1 MAEIFCIHC
10 GGKNLPE
17 ARFCQAC
24 GKPIIRA
31 GEAEAPVVEQSSAP
45 LECPYCE
52 QKIDPAADV
61 TQLICIQC
69 AAALEVKRDGPQIKL
84 EILRFP

>member
-24 GKPIIRA
+24 GKPIVQA
-31 GEAEAPVVEQSSAP
+31 NEPDSPAAQQNLEA
-45 LECPYCE
+45 LECPYCG
-52 QKIDPAADV
+52 QQIIPAAGV
-61 TQLICIQC
+61 TQLVCIQC
-69 AAALEVKRDGPQIKL
+69 AAAFEVKHEGSLTKL